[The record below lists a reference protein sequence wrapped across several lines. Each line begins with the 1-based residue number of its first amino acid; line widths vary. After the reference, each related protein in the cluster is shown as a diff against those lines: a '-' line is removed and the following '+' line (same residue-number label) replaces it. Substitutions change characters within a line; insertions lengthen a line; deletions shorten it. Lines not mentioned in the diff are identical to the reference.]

1 VLRER
6 LANPHILA
14 LVCTDEKDEVISGGI
29 VGVEEVCDYAQ
40 KAEAA
45 REEDQLILFAQFFE
59 DLLLEFL

>member
-1 VLRER
+1 MLRER

-14 LVCTDEKDEVISGGI
+14 LVCADEQDEVVSGGI
-29 VGVEEVCDYAQ
+29 VGVEQVRDYAQ

-45 REEDQLILFAQFFE
+45 REEDQLILFAQLFE

>member
-6 LANPHILA
+6 LTNPHILS
-14 LVCTDEKDEVISGGI
+14 LVCADEQNEVVPGGI
-29 VGVEEVCDYAQ
+29 IGVEDIRDYAQ

-45 REEDQLILFAQFFE
+45 REEDQLILFAQLFE